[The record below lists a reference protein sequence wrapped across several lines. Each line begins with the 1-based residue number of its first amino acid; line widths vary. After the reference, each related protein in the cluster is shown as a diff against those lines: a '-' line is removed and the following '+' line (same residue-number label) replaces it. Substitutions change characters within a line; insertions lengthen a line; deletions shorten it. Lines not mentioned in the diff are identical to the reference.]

1 MPQNHLQITAVTHS
15 YSDTT
20 NEREKIT
27 CLQEVQNQL
36 LYRLFYMMHDSINI
50 LSFCITVCQ
59 RCESRQ
65 RVAVWRG
72 QKVEQKMKMMDTPPE
87 TSINMPWSK
96 PFRPRVLP
104 QSDAQVV
111 RWMETYCMYS
121 RRGCEADLSR
131 NMKHASSWLNH
142 FSTQDKCFTE
152 PGHDKALTTPVSCE
166 EVVVSCVNSV

>member
-87 TSINMPWSK
+87 TSINMPRSK
-96 PFRPRVLP
+96 PFRPECSRRVAHRS
-104 QSDAQVV
+104 SDEWKHTV
-111 RWMETYCMYS
+111 CNS